1 MLHIITALLVFTGT
15 LFVGCEGYSK
25 EPGLLE
31 TTGIL
36 PHAREPET
44 VKPGAQL
51 RVMTFN
57 IRYGTADD
65 GENAWP
71 KRREMLFNAV
81 RAHDPDILGVQEA
94 LRFQLDELHAALPQY
109 TEIGVGRDDGKTKGE
124 YSAIL
129 YRTDRFTVASDQ
141 SGTFWFS
148 DTPDKPGSK
157 DWGNHITRI
166 CTWAELR
173 ERGVPDG
180 GPAGT
185 PIYVYNLHLDHQS
198 ENSRQKSVRLLI
210 DRITHR
216 KDAGAMTIVT
226 GDFNCGESS
235 VGIREMKAATDT
247 WPGLVDSYRVV
258 HPTQPAAEVG
268 TFHAF
273 KGNTDHDKID
283 YIFVPRSAIVLSA
296 GIDHTSHD
304 GHYPSD
310 HFPVTA
316 TIGLRPP
323 PQTPN

>member
-1 MLHIITALLVFTGT
+1 MLHFITAV
-15 LFVGCEGYSK
+15 LFVVATIVAGCEGYSK
-25 EPGLLE
+25 EPGLLDAA
-31 TTGIL
+31 GIL
-36 PHAREPET
+36 PQAREPDTAER
-44 VKPGAQL
+44 PAQL

-65 GENAWP
+65 GDNAWP
-71 KRREMLFNAV
+71 KRREMLFDV
-81 RAHDPDILGVQEA
+81 IRAHDPDILGVQEA

-109 TEIGVGRDDGKTKGE
+109 TEVGVGRDDGKTKGE

-129 YRTDRFTVASDQ
+129 YRTDRFTVAPGQ

-157 DWGNHITRI
+157 SWGNHITRI

-173 ERGVPDG
+173 ERGVPG
-180 GPAGT
+180 GGKAGT
-185 PIYVYNLHLDHQS
+185 PICFYNLHLDHQS

-216 KDAGAMTIVT
+216 KDANAMTIVT

-258 HPTQPAAEVG
+258 HPTQPASEVG

-283 YIFVPRSAIVLSA
+283 YIFVPRSAKVLGA
-296 GIDHTSHD
+296 EIDHTSRD

-310 HFPVTA
+310 HFPVSA
-316 TIGLRPP
+316 TIDLE
-323 PQTPN
+323 